1 MGKSTLHHIK
11 HFRRYRNIVRILMK
25 HNLGPLIKRAGL
37 DLLLSREHRQEVSTT
52 GPESD
57 YAMAEGLCQALTELG
72 PTFIKLG
79 QIFSTRTD
87 MFSPPFIENLEK
99 LQDKVEPFSYQ
110 AVLQQLLTELGHP
123 DEIFA
128 EFDPEPLAAASI
140 GQVHRGRL
148 KSGEQVIIKI
158 QRPDIEQII
167 ENDLEIL
174 AELAALSEW
183 RSEEARRFG
192 IAEILW
198 EYGRI
203 LMREIDYDREA
214 RNTERMYQNF
224 RNDSRVLIPRVYWQ
238 YTTRKILTQD
248 YIEGVKISD
257 LEEINNRGWDRTKIS
272 RLGTEAF
279 FTQIMLHGLFQADP
293 HPGNIL
299 IIDEEHISFIDFGQV
314 SALSPSRV
322 DHLCRFIV
330 AVQRADL
337 DMAVA
342 ALKEMKILTR
352 DVDMDAFQEDLADM
366 MELMTASSI
375 GSLDMRRIRKDLLTF
390 AYRYQMR
397 IPNYLT
403 SLMKALITVEGM
415 GRKLD
420 PLFNFVEVAGP
431 ITQKALHSR
440 LSSKHFMAALRRRY
454 YQDWRP
460 LHTLPANIN
469 QMLADTNQGRLHM
482 NNQIIFSPSAKKT
495 VVTLANR
502 LSTSLIIAGG
512 LVGSSL
518 IIQSGQGD
526 FSASHTLI
534 GTIGFAI
541 SLLAVL
547 VFIISFFR
555 S

>member
-1 MGKSTLHHIK
+1 MGKGTLHHLK
-11 HFRRYRNIVRILMK
+11 HFRRYRNILRVLMK
-25 HNLGPLIKRAGL
+25 NNLGSLIKRAGL
-37 DLLLSREHRQEVSTT
+37 DLLLSRRHRQEVTIT

-57 YAMAEGLCQALTELG
+57 YAMAEGLCRALTELG

-87 MFSPPFIENLEK
+87 MFAPAFIENLEK
-99 LQDKVEPFSYQ
+99 MQDKVEPFSYQ
-110 AVLQQLLTELGHP
+110 EVLQQLITEIGHP

-128 EFDPEPLAAASI
+128 EFDPDPLAAASI
-140 GQVHRGRL
+140 GQVHKGRL

-158 QRPDIEQII
+158 QRPDIEQLI
-167 ENDLEIL
+167 EDDLEIL

-192 IAEILW
+192 VVEILQ

-224 RNDSRVLIPRVYWQ
+224 RNDPRVVIPRVYWQ

-257 LEEINNRGWDRTKIS
+257 LEEIKTRGWDRAKIS

-279 FTQIMLHGLFQADP
+279 LTQIMLHGLFQADP

-299 IIDEEHISFIDFGQV
+299 VIDEEHISFIDFGQV

-322 DHLCRFIV
+322 DHLCRFIL
-330 AVQRADL
+330 AVQRTDL

-342 ALKEMKILTR
+342 ALEEIKILTHE
-352 DVDMDAFQEDLADM
+352 VDMDAFQEDLADL

-375 GSLDMRRIRKDLLTF
+375 GSLDMKRIRKDLLAF

-403 SLMKALITVEGM
+403 SLMKALITVEGV
-415 GRKLD
+415 GKKLD
-420 PLFNFVEVAGP
+420 PHFNFVEVAGP
-431 ITQKALHSR
+431 ITNKAMQSR
-440 LSSKHFMAALRRRY
+440 LSSEHFMATLRRWY
-454 YQDWRP
+454 YRDWRP
-460 LHTLPANIN
+460 LRSLPANIN
-469 QMLADTNQGRLHM
+469 QMLIDTNQGRLHM
-482 NNQIIFSPSAKKT
+482 NNQIVFSPSAKRT
-495 VVTLANR
+495 MVTLANR
-502 LSTSLIIAGG
+502 ISTSLIIAGG

-534 GTIGFAI
+534 GTIGFSI
-541 SLLAVL
+541 SLLAVV

>member
-1 MGKSTLHHIK
+1 MGKGTLHHLK
-11 HFRRYRNIVRILMK
+11 HFRRYRSIARILMK
-25 HNLGPLIKRAGL
+25 NNLGSLLKRAGL
-37 DLLLSREHRQEVSTT
+37 DLLLSREHRQEVNS
-52 GPESD
+52 GEPESD
-57 YAMAEGLCQALTELG
+57 YAMAQGLCQALTELG

-79 QIFSTRTD
+79 QVFSTRTD
-87 MFSPPFIENLEK
+87 MFAPAFIENLEK

-110 AVLQQLLTELGHP
+110 DVLRQLINELGHP

-148 KSGEQVIIKI
+148 KSGQQVIIKI
-158 QRPDIEQII
+158 QRPDIEKII
-167 ENDLEIL
+167 EDDLEVL
-174 AELAALSEW
+174 TELAALSEW
-183 RSEEARRFG
+183 RSEEAKRFG
-192 IAEILW
+192 VVEILR

-224 RNDSRVLIPRVYWQ
+224 CNDKRVIIPRVYWQ
-238 YTTRKILTQD
+238 YTNRKILTQD

-257 LEEINNRGWDRTKIS
+257 LEEIKTRGWDRTKIS
-272 RLGTEAF
+272 RVGTEAF
-279 FTQIMLHGLFQADP
+279 LTQIMMHGLFQADP

-299 IIDEEHISFIDFGQV
+299 VIDEDHISFIDFGQV
-314 SALSPSRV
+314 SALSPTRV
-322 DHLCRFIV
+322 DHLCRFII
-330 AVQRADL
+330 AVQRTDL

-342 ALKEMKILTR
+342 ALEEMKIITHE
-352 DVDMDAFQEDLADM
+352 VDMDAFQEDLADM
-366 MELMTASSI
+366 MELMTVSSI
-375 GSLDMRRIRKDLLTF
+375 GNLDMRRIRKDLLSF

-403 SLMKALITVEGM
+403 SLMKALITVDGV

-420 PLFNFVEVAGP
+420 PSFNFVEVAGP
-431 ITQKALHSR
+431 ITQKAMHSR
-440 LSSKHFMAALRRRY
+440 LSNEHFLGTIRRKY

-460 LHTLPANIN
+460 LGSLPSNIN
-469 QMLADTNQGRLHM
+469 QMLIDTNQGRLHM
-482 NNQIIFSPSAKKT
+482 NNQIVFSPSAKRT
-495 VVTLANR
+495 MVTLANR
-502 LSTSLIIAGG
+502 VSTSLIIAGG

-534 GTIGFAI
+534 GTFGFTI
-541 SLLAVL
+541 SLLAVV
-547 VFIISFFR
+547 VFVISFFR